1 MRTAL
6 IAIAAA
12 AALAGC
18 GGGTHGS
25 SGAAHTT
32 TAAPATPAA
41 TASQPTTPSPSPS
54 PAGPPKR
61 LTKKQAAAAY
71 VRIVDPWNKIT
82 DAINRDYTDAAPF
95 SQYRADARALVRAL
109 RGVSREF
116 HALRWPRRVQP
127 YITAMLLTD
136 IPASIRC
143 TRAGARAGGRAAAV
157 NVNDFNQD
165 CQAASAAT
173 NADTIRSMLGL
184 PPRS

>member
-6 IAIAAA
+6 TAIAAA
-12 AALAGC
+12 AALVGCSAGSHASP
-18 GGGTHGS
+18 GT
-25 SGAAHTT
+25 AHTT

-41 TASQPTTPSPSPS
+41 TASPS
-54 PAGPPKR
+54 PAASPSVPARR
-61 LTKKQAAAAY
+61 LTRKQAAAAY

-109 RGVSREF
+109 RGVSRKF
-116 HALRWPRRVQP
+116 RALRWPRRVQP

-143 TRAGARAGGRAAAV
+143 TRAGARAGSRAAAV